1 MQISIFKKCNMVLL
15 GGKKSDVDLIE
26 KSLLSYI
33 LNKDD
38 MFSLQIRDGA
48 RMMAKVFFHC

>member
-1 MQISIFKKCNMVLL
+1 MLYGITK
-15 GGKKSDVDLIE
+15 GEKSDVGLIE
-26 KSLLSYI
+26 KLLLSYI

-48 RMMAKVFFHC
+48 RMMAEVFFHC

>member
-1 MQISIFKKCNMVLL
+1 MEKKK
-15 GGKKSDVDLIE
+15 KKSDVGLIE
-26 KSLLSYI
+26 KLLLSYI

-48 RMMAKVFFHC
+48 RMMAKVFFIVDLTH